1 MTRARA
7 RRWSDQDIADLLHM
21 RDVQHLP
28 WNVIDRKLR
37 RSKGGAQLKYGA
49 IRSARTEREQRAGA
63 RHIGICR
70 VAPSAEQM
78 EARAARAAASDRR
91 TQTAVFF
98 GDPPPG
104 YSALDRRA

>member
-1 MTRARA
+1 MDRPRA

-21 RDVQHLP
+21 REVQRLP
-28 WNVIDRKLR
+28 WHVIDQKLR

-49 IRSARTEREQRAGA
+49 VRAARTEREARSGRTHSGGGRAEPSGEQLQA
-63 RHIGICR
+63 R
-70 VAPSAEQM
+70 SE
-78 EARAARAAASDRR
+78 RAAAADLR